1 MSLDKI
7 AELYSIWKSS
17 GRFIYNSTEWIA
29 TSEKSIPPNFLF
41 KIIQLISKVYFRN
54 NIGVIKD
61 ITVKELV
68 KFPGRILH

>member
-29 TSEKSIPPNFLF
+29 TSEESIPPNFLF
-41 KIIQLISKVYFRN
+41 KIIQLFSKQPIGN

-61 ITVKELV
+61 IALKELV